1 MKRNKMK
8 TKILNKLFGFDSS
21 RMDIKTE
28 ILAGLTSFLTMS
40 YILAVN
46 PGMFSMIDGMPRG
59 AVFTTTAI
67 VAVIGT
73 LLIAFLA
80 KMPFGMAPGM
90 GPNAFFVFTVCL
102 GMGCSWQFALTAVL
116 IEGLILFLLTVTNL
130 REALVN
136 AIPDTIKKSIT
147 IGIGLF
153 IAFIGLQ
160 NSGIVVR
167 NESTLVGIGDLT
179 HGSALLTLI
188 GLAITGTLV
197 ILKTKGAMLIGILA
211 TTLIGIPMGITHFQG
226 VVSVPESMAPIF
238 FKFEWS
244 SILSVEML
252 VTVLSF
258 LCIDLL
264 CLTGTDIGVCLKTG
278 MADKDGKIP
287 GIKRLFI
294 ADSVGTISS
303 SVCGT
308 SASCVFI
315 ESTSGALQGGKSGLT
330 SLTIAVCFIA
340 ALFFSP
346 FFLAVPAAATA
357 PVLIIVGTM
366 MFSGVT
372 ELHLEDLS
380 EAIPAFITI
389 VTMPLAYS
397 IADGILLGVISYVI
411 LNLTG
416 GRHRKLS
423 AGMYV
428 LAALFVLKY
437 IFI

>member
-1 MKRNKMK
+1 MK

-211 TTLIGIPMGITHFQG
+211 TTLIGIPMGLTHLQG
-226 VVSVPESMAPIF
+226 VISVPESMAPIF
-238 FKFEWS
+238 FKFEWG

-278 MADKDGKIP
+278 MADEDGKIP

>member
-1 MKRNKMK
+1 MK

-211 TTLIGIPMGITHFQG
+211 TTLIGIPMGLTHFQG

-258 LCIDLL
+258 LCIDML

-278 MADKDGKIP
+278 MANKDGKIS

-372 ELHLEDLS
+372 ELHLDDLS

>member
-1 MKRNKMK
+1 MK

-21 RMDIKTE
+21 RMDLKTE

-211 TTLIGIPMGITHFQG
+211 TTLIGIPMGLTHFQG

-372 ELHLEDLS
+372 ELHLDDLS

-428 LAALFVLKY
+428 LASLFVLKY

>member
-1 MKRNKMK
+1 MK

-179 HGSALLTLI
+179 YGSALLTLI

-211 TTLIGIPMGITHFQG
+211 TTLIGIPMGLTHFQG

-428 LAALFVLKY
+428 LVSLFVLKY

>member
-1 MKRNKMK
+1 MK

-211 TTLIGIPMGITHFQG
+211 TTLIGIPMELTHFQG
-226 VVSVPESMAPIF
+226 VVSIPESMAPIF
-238 FKFEWS
+238 FKFEWG

-278 MADKDGKIP
+278 MADKGGKIP

>member
-1 MKRNKMK
+1 MK

-211 TTLIGIPMGITHFQG
+211 TTLIGIPMGLTHFQG

-372 ELHLEDLS
+372 ELHLDDLS

-423 AGMYV
+423 AGIYV
-428 LAALFVLKY
+428 LASLFVLKY

>member
-1 MKRNKMK
+1 MK

-211 TTLIGIPMGITHFQG
+211 TTLIGIPMGLTHFQG

-303 SVCGT
+303 SICGT

-372 ELHLEDLS
+372 ELHLDDLS

-428 LAALFVLKY
+428 LASLFVLKY

>member
-1 MKRNKMK
+1 MK

-211 TTLIGIPMGITHFQG
+211 TTLIGIPMGLTHFQG

>member
-1 MKRNKMK
+1 MK

-211 TTLIGIPMGITHFQG
+211 TTLIGIPMELTHFQG
-226 VVSVPESMAPIF
+226 VVSIPESMAPIF

-372 ELHLEDLS
+372 ELHLEELS

-428 LAALFVLKY
+428 LVSLFVLKY

>member
-1 MKRNKMK
+1 
-8 TKILNKLFGFDSS
+8 
-21 RMDIKTE
+21 MDLKTE

-211 TTLIGIPMGITHFQG
+211 TTLIGIPMGLTHFQG

-372 ELHLEDLS
+372 ELHLDDLS

-423 AGMYV
+423 TGMYV
-428 LAALFVLKY
+428 LASLFVLKY

>member
-1 MKRNKMK
+1 MK

-211 TTLIGIPMGITHFQG
+211 TTLIGIPMELTHFQG
-226 VVSVPESMAPIF
+226 VVSIPESMAPIF

-428 LAALFVLKY
+428 LASLFVLKY

>member
-1 MKRNKMK
+1 MK

-211 TTLIGIPMGITHFQG
+211 TTLIGIPMGLTHFQG

-372 ELHLEDLS
+372 ELHLEDIS

>member
-1 MKRNKMK
+1 MK

-116 IEGLILFLLTVTNL
+116 IEGLILFLLTITNL

-211 TTLIGIPMGITHFQG
+211 TTLIGIPMGLTHFQG
-226 VVSVPESMAPIF
+226 VVSIPESMAPIF
-238 FKFEWS
+238 FKFEWG

-278 MADKDGKIP
+278 MADKGGKIP

>member
-1 MKRNKMK
+1 MK

-21 RMDIKTE
+21 RMDLKTE

-211 TTLIGIPMGITHFQG
+211 TTLIGIPMGLTHLQG
-226 VVSVPESMAPIF
+226 VISVPESMAPIF
-238 FKFEWS
+238 FKFEWG

-303 SVCGT
+303 SICGT

-372 ELHLEDLS
+372 ELHLDDLS

-423 AGMYV
+423 AGMYT
-428 LAALFVLKY
+428 LASLFVLKY

>member
-1 MKRNKMK
+1 
-8 TKILNKLFGFDSS
+8 
-21 RMDIKTE
+21 MDIKTE

-179 HGSALLTLI
+179 HG
-188 GLAITGTLV
+188 
-197 ILKTKGAMLIGILA
+197 
-211 TTLIGIPMGITHFQG
+211 
-226 VVSVPESMAPIF
+226 
-238 FKFEWS
+238 
-244 SILSVEML
+244 
-252 VTVLSF
+252 
-258 LCIDLL
+258 
-264 CLTGTDIGVCLKTG
+264 
-278 MADKDGKIP
+278 
-287 GIKRLFI
+287 
-294 ADSVGTISS
+294 
-303 SVCGT
+303 
-308 SASCVFI
+308 
-315 ESTSGALQGGKSGLT
+315 
-330 SLTIAVCFIA
+330 
-340 ALFFSP
+340 
-346 FFLAVPAAATA
+346 
-357 PVLIIVGTM
+357 
-366 MFSGVT
+366 
-372 ELHLEDLS
+372 
-380 EAIPAFITI
+380 
-389 VTMPLAYS
+389 
-397 IADGILLGVISYVI
+397 
-411 LNLTG
+411 
-416 GRHRKLS
+416 
-423 AGMYV
+423 
-428 LAALFVLKY
+428 
-437 IFI
+437 

>member
-1 MKRNKMK
+1 MK

-21 RMDIKTE
+21 RMDLKTE

-211 TTLIGIPMGITHFQG
+211 TTLIGIPMELTHFQG
-226 VVSVPESMAPIF
+226 VVSIPESMAPIF

>member
-1 MKRNKMK
+1 MK

-211 TTLIGIPMGITHFQG
+211 TTLIGIPMGLTHFQG

-238 FKFEWS
+238 FKFEWG

-278 MADKDGKIP
+278 MADKEGKIH

-428 LAALFVLKY
+428 LASLFVLKY

>member
-1 MKRNKMK
+1 MK

-21 RMDIKTE
+21 RMDLKTE

-211 TTLIGIPMGITHFQG
+211 TTLIGIPMELTHFQG
-226 VVSVPESMAPIF
+226 VVSIPESMAPIF
-238 FKFEWS
+238 FKFEWG

>member
-1 MKRNKMK
+1 MK

-40 YILAVN
+40 YILAVT

-211 TTLIGIPMGITHFQG
+211 TTLIGIPMGLTHLQG
-226 VVSVPESMAPIF
+226 VISVPESMAPIF

-372 ELHLEDLS
+372 ELHLEDIS

>member
-1 MKRNKMK
+1 MK

-211 TTLIGIPMGITHFQG
+211 TTLIGIPMGLTHLQG
-226 VVSVPESMAPIF
+226 VISVPESMAPIF
-238 FKFEWS
+238 FKFEWG

-278 MADKDGKIP
+278 MADKEGKIH

>member
-1 MKRNKMK
+1 MK

-211 TTLIGIPMGITHFQG
+211 TTLIGIPMGLTHFQG

-423 AGMYV
+423 AGMYT
-428 LAALFVLKY
+428 LASLFVLKY

>member
-1 MKRNKMK
+1 MK

-21 RMDIKTE
+21 RMDLKTE

-211 TTLIGIPMGITHFQG
+211 TTLIGIPMGLTHFQG

-428 LAALFVLKY
+428 LASLFVLKY

>member
-1 MKRNKMK
+1 MK

-211 TTLIGIPMGITHFQG
+211 TTLIGIPMGLTHFQG

-258 LCIDLL
+258 LCIDML

-278 MADKDGKIP
+278 MANKDGKIS

>member
-1 MKRNKMK
+1 MK

-21 RMDIKTE
+21 RMDLKTE

-211 TTLIGIPMGITHFQG
+211 TTLIGIPMGLTHFQG

-423 AGMYV
+423 AGIYV
-428 LAALFVLKY
+428 LASLFVLKY

>member
-1 MKRNKMK
+1 MK

-211 TTLIGIPMGITHFQG
+211 TTLIGIPMGLTHFQG

-372 ELHLEDLS
+372 ELHLDDLS
-380 EAIPAFITI
+380 EAIPSFITI

>member
-1 MKRNKMK
+1 MK

-211 TTLIGIPMGITHFQG
+211 TTLIGIPMGLTHFQG

-428 LAALFVLKY
+428 LVSLFVLKY

>member
-1 MKRNKMK
+1 MK

-21 RMDIKTE
+21 RMDLKTE

-211 TTLIGIPMGITHFQG
+211 TTLIGIPMGLTHFQG
-226 VVSVPESMAPIF
+226 VVSIPESMAPIF
-238 FKFEWS
+238 FKFEWG

>member
-1 MKRNKMK
+1 MK

-21 RMDIKTE
+21 RMDLKTE

-211 TTLIGIPMGITHFQG
+211 TTLIGIPMGLTNFQG

-428 LAALFVLKY
+428 LASLFVLKY

>member
-1 MKRNKMK
+1 MK

-211 TTLIGIPMGITHFQG
+211 TTLIGIPMGLTHFQG

-346 FFLAVPAAATA
+346 FFLAVPSAATA

-428 LAALFVLKY
+428 LASLFVLKY

>member
-1 MKRNKMK
+1 MK

-21 RMDIKTE
+21 RMDLKTE

-211 TTLIGIPMGITHFQG
+211 TTLIGIPMGLTHFQG
-226 VVSVPESMAPIF
+226 VVSIPESMAPIF
-238 FKFEWS
+238 FKFEWG

-278 MADKDGKIP
+278 MADKNGKIP

-303 SVCGT
+303 SICGT

-346 FFLAVPAAATA
+346 FFLAVPAEATA

-428 LAALFVLKY
+428 LASLFVLKY

>member
-1 MKRNKMK
+1 MK

-211 TTLIGIPMGITHFQG
+211 TTLIGIPMGLTHFQG
-226 VVSVPESMAPIF
+226 VVSIPESMAPIF
-238 FKFEWS
+238 FKFEWG

-278 MADKDGKIP
+278 MADKEGKIH

-372 ELHLEDLS
+372 ELHLEDIS

>member
-1 MKRNKMK
+1 MK

-211 TTLIGIPMGITHFQG
+211 TTLIGIPMGLTHLQG
-226 VVSVPESMAPIF
+226 VISVPESMAPIF

-244 SILSVEML
+244 SILSMEML

-372 ELHLEDLS
+372 ELHLDDLS

>member
-1 MKRNKMK
+1 MK

-211 TTLIGIPMGITHFQG
+211 TTLIGIPMGLTHLQG
-226 VVSVPESMAPIF
+226 VISVPESMAPIF

-372 ELHLEDLS
+372 ELHLDDLS

-428 LAALFVLKY
+428 LASLFVLKY

>member
-1 MKRNKMK
+1 MK

-211 TTLIGIPMGITHFQG
+211 TTLIGIPMGLTHFQG
-226 VVSVPESMAPIF
+226 VVSIPESMAPIF

-389 VTMPLAYS
+389 VTMPLAHS

>member
-1 MKRNKMK
+1 MK

-21 RMDIKTE
+21 RMDLKTE

-211 TTLIGIPMGITHFQG
+211 TTLIGIPMGLTHFQG

-287 GIKRLFI
+287 GIKRLFF

>member
-1 MKRNKMK
+1 MK

-211 TTLIGIPMGITHFQG
+211 TTLIGIPMGLTHFQG
-226 VVSVPESMAPIF
+226 VVSIPESMAPIF

>member
-1 MKRNKMK
+1 MK

-211 TTLIGIPMGITHFQG
+211 TTLIGIPMGLTHLQG
-226 VVSVPESMAPIF
+226 VISVPESMAPIF

>member
-1 MKRNKMK
+1 MK

-211 TTLIGIPMGITHFQG
+211 TTLIGIPMELTHFQG
-226 VVSVPESMAPIF
+226 VASIPESMAPIF
-238 FKFEWS
+238 FKFEWG